1 MPEARRKPSA
11 APAKQHLAEPIKE
24 RSADAVLYGATGYT
38 GHLAAHAM
46 ERSGVAMVL
55 AGRNRESLRKMA
67 AEFGN
72 EHPIAVARHDDPV
85 ALGEMASL
93 GKVLVSTAGPFAEV
107 GELTVAAAV
116 ASGSHYLDST
126 GETDF
131 MAQTY
136 RRHHTTAHEKGLL
149 VMNSCAFEYVFGDC
163 AVELALEAFP
173 KARSL
178 RVSYALPKDATRGTT
193 LSALRIVFGKRARS
207 VAPQARRIDFPA
219 PIGQHWAV
227 AYDGGEREY
236 VPRRHPDVEVTTL
249 MDMPQMVA
257 RGAGLL
263 PLIAPVMSSGVVR
276 AAAAR
281 AVQRMPEGPDAETRA
296 RQEWMILV
304 EVDPDQAGR
313 RRLVVTGSDPY
324 GLTGEI
330 LARTA
335 ARLAAGKQKAAGVLS
350 PAQAFDPQETL
361 DSMADLGVAWRRL

>member
-1 MPEARRKPSA
+1 MTEAARKPSA
-11 APAKQHLAEPIKE
+11 APAQRRVPV
-24 RSADAVLYGATGYT
+24 RGRTADAVLYGATGYT

-55 AGRNRESLRKMA
+55 AGRNRESLEKIA
-67 AEFGN
+67 AEFDY
-72 EHPIAVARHDDPV
+72 EHPIAVARHDDPE
-85 ALGEMASL
+85 ALEKMASM
-93 GKVLVSTAGPFAEV
+93 GKVLVSTAGPFMEV
-107 GELTVAAAV
+107 GALTVAAAL
-116 ASGSHYLDST
+116 ASGTHYLDST

-136 RRHHTTAHEKGLL
+136 RRHDAAARDKGLL

-163 AVELALEAFP
+163 AVALALDAYP
-173 KARSL
+173 KAKSL
-178 RVSYALPKDATRGTT
+178 RVSYSLPKNFTRGTALT
-193 LSALRIVFGKRARS
+193 SLRIAFGKRAR
-207 VAPQARRIDFPA
+207 AIKPDGRRIGFPEPA
-219 PIGQHWAV
+219 GSKWAV
-227 AYDGGEREY
+227 AYDGGEREFL
-236 VPRRHPDVEVTTL
+236 PRRRPDVEVSTL
-249 MDMPQMVA
+249 MDMPGMVA

-263 PLIAPVMSSGVVR
+263 PLIAPLVSSGPVQ
-276 AAAAR
+276 AAAR
-281 AVQRMPEGPDAETRA
+281 RVVQRMPEGPDEETRA

-304 EVDPDQAGR
+304 EVDPDDAGE

-324 GLTGEI
+324 GLTGEV

>member
-1 MPEARRKPSA
+1 MSEASRKPSA
-11 APAKQHLAEPIKE
+11 ASAKE

-55 AGRNRESLRKMA
+55 AGRNRESLEKMA
-67 AEFGN
+67 AEFEN
-72 EHPIAVARHDDPV
+72 EHPIAVACHDDPQ
-85 ALGEMASL
+85 ALGEMASM
-93 GKVLVSTAGPFAEV
+93 GKVLVSTAGPFGEI
-107 GELTVAAAV
+107 GELTVAAAI

-136 RRHHTTAHEKGLL
+136 RRHHTAAREKGLL

-163 AVELALEAFP
+163 AVELALDAFP

-178 RVSYALPKDATRGTT
+178 RVSYAIPKDATRGTT
-193 LSALRIVFGKRARS
+193 LSALRIMFGKRARA
-207 VAPQARRIDFPA
+207 VKPEGRRIDFPA
-219 PIGQHWAV
+219 PVGQRWAV

-236 VPRRHPDVEVTTL
+236 LPRRRPDVPISTL
-249 MDMPQMVA
+249 MDMPQMVV
-257 RGAGLL
+257 RSAGLL
-263 PLIAPVMSSGVVR
+263 PLIAPLMSSGPAR
-276 AAAAR
+276 AVARR
-281 AVQRMPEGPDAETRA
+281 AVQRMPEGPDEEQRA
-296 RQEWMILV
+296 RQTWMILV
-304 EVDPDQAGR
+304 EVDPEDRGQ
-313 RRLVVTGSDPY
+313 RRLIVTGRDPY

-350 PAQAFDPQETL
+350 PAQAFDPEETL
-361 DSMADLGVAWRRL
+361 DSMADLGVAWRKL

>member
-1 MPEARRKPSA
+1 MTEAACKPSA
-11 APAKQHLAEPIKE
+11 APTHRRVPV
-24 RSADAVLYGATGYT
+24 RGRTADAVLYGATGYT

-55 AGRNRESLRKMA
+55 AGRNRETLEVMA
-67 AEFGN
+67 AEFEN
-72 EHPIAVARHDDPV
+72 EHPIAVARHDDPE
-85 ALGEMASL
+85 ALAAMASM

-136 RRHHTTAHEKGLL
+136 RRHHTAAREKGLL

-163 AVELALEAFP
+163 AVELALDAFP
-173 KARSL
+173 RATSL
-178 RVSYALPKDATRGTT
+178 RVSYRLPKDATRGTVLT
-193 LSALRIVFGKRARS
+193 SLRIVFGKRAR
-207 VAPQARRIDFPA
+207 AIKPEGRRIDFPE
-219 PIGQHWAV
+219 PVGERWAV

-236 VPRRHPDVEVTTL
+236 LPRRRPGLEMTTL
-249 MDMPQMVA
+249 MDLPGLVA
-257 RGAGLL
+257 RSAGLL
-263 PLIAPVMSSGVVR
+263 PLIAPLMSSGLVR
-276 AAAAR
+276 AAARR
-281 AVQRMPEGPDAETRA
+281 AVQRMPEGPDEEKRA

-304 EVDPDQAGR
+304 EVDPEDAGA
-313 RRLVVTGSDPY
+313 RRLVVTGRDPY

-350 PAQAFDPQETL
+350 PAQAFDPEETL